1 MVITPISGEKR
12 FVSSI
17 SRRMKLMGAV
27 TKGDRFSTMGD
38 CDGMDATL
46 EEFDI
51 NNSYGRRALSYLKAH
66 IHDSNDIGAAFETLY
81 AGLEF
86 WDEDWVS
93 K

>member
-1 MVITPISGEKR
+1 MPPKFQMVITPIAGEKR

-38 CDGMDATL
+38 CDGMDQTL

-51 NNSYGRRALSYLKAH
+51 ANKYGLQ
-66 IHDSNDIGAAFETLY
+66 
-81 AGLEF
+81 
-86 WDEDWVS
+86 
-93 K
+93 